1 MAVFN
6 LDNLVLRGV
15 AGNGNVAN
23 GLTRIGTYPV
33 DGQTPA
39 LAMSQRH
46 PSPGCRPTAAEPE
59 RQRDHVDERDV
70 KHASERAGRPGSRA
84 GVLVRRSPASLAGR
98 AVLYGWSLAVGG
110 PRPISAKRFS
120 PAATGLAAPLARVSS
135 GHPSALRAWP
145 LSARDD
151 AQASRVRFIPAGGM
165 STASTRERETE
176 DFSLQIV
183 ACRLRSRRSS
193 VLQSDI

>member
-23 GLTRIGTYPV
+23 GRSRIGTYPV

-39 LAMSQRH
+39 LAISMRH
-46 PSPGCRPTAAEPE
+46 PSPGCRQTDAEPE

-84 GVLVRRSPASLAGR
+84 GVLVRRSPARLAGR
-98 AVLYGWSLAVGG
+98 AVLYGWSLADGG
-110 PRPISAKRFS
+110 PRSDDAKRFS
-120 PAATGLAAPLARVSS
+120 PAATGLTASLARVAS
-135 GHPSALRAWP
+135 GHPTALRAWP
-145 LSARDD
+145 LSARND
-151 AQASRVRFIPAGGM
+151 AQANRVRPMPAGGM
-165 STASTRERETE
+165 STASTRGKGDRG
-176 DFSLQIV
+176 F
-183 ACRLRSRRSS
+183 
-193 VLQSDI
+193 